1 MQDTNM
7 VRNIAIVGH
16 GNCGKTSL
24 AEAMLYTAGKINR
37 LGKVDDGNS
46 AMDYEDEEI
55 SRKISI
61 NSSFHNYSWKK
72 HDIYPHRYP
81 RRR

>member
-1 MQDTNM
+1 MQDTNS

-24 AEAMLYTAGKINR
+24 AEAMLFTAGKISR
-37 LGKVDDGNS
+37 LGRVDDGNS
-46 AMDYEDEEI
+46 AMDYDDEEI

-61 NSSFHNYSWKK
+61 NSSFHNYSWKNT
-72 HDIYPHRYP
+72 ISI
-81 RRR
+81 